1 MLQVET
7 ADLEALATGMNLMWA
22 LTVTFLIFFMH
33 AGFAMLEA
41 GQVRSKNVANQL
53 TKNMLTWA
61 VGIGVFFVV
70 GMGISNNVGS
80 LLGGGESSPLT
91 MFGEGSFDWAMWLFS
106 AVFAMTAATI
116 VSGAVAGRAKLRAYV
131 TYTFV
136 LAAVIYPVVAGMVW
150 YAPGGEPILAAF
162 GFADFAGGMVVHG
175 VGGVAGLTAA
185 WIIGAR
191 MDRYNEDGSVNIIPG
206 HSLTFAV
213 LGTLILCFGWFG
225 FNVGTAAT
233 VVDPATLELADFD
246 YVGSVAMVTALG
258 MGLGAIGASVAS
270 LGMNGKVDTLYVAN
284 GMLAG
289 LVGVTGPTDLITPMG
304 AIAIG
309 FIASAQLPLVFRF
322 VEQTLKIDDVCAVF
336 PVHGSAGMLGLILYP
351 LWSIEGT
358 AIGGGVIAGGILS
371 IEAGAFVPQIVGV
384 AVITVWTVVATGAV
398 WGAFKAVGQAR
409 VTPEHERD
417 GLDLAE
423 HGVDTYP
430 EFGKPDVAAATDGG
444 HEVVRTDG
452 GERSEGQRD
461 TSEPRSDG
469 SERSEG
475 SRSSSELRS
484 DGGEAIDGEIKMVS
498 AIIRPDRLG
507 EVKRELAA
515 AGAPSLTVTNVSG
528 RGSQPAKK
536 GQWRGEEYTVDLH
549 QKVKVECVVADAPL
563 EDVIG
568 AIREGANTGE
578 PGDGKIFVTPVE
590 DALQVRTG
598 KRGPDAV

>member
-1 MLQVET
+1 VIDPVVLQTET
-7 ADLEALATGMNLMWA
+7 ADLESLATGMNLMWA

-61 VGIGVFFVV
+61 VGILVFFVI
-70 GMGISNNVGS
+70 GMGVSNNVGA
-80 LLGGGESSPLT
+80 LLGGGEATPLS

-116 VSGAVAGRAKLRAYV
+116 VSGAVAGRAKLRAYIA
-131 TYTFV
+131 YTV
-136 LAAVIYPVVAGMVW
+136 ALAAVIYPVVAAMVW

-185 WIIGAR
+185 WILGAR
-191 MDRYNEDGSVNIIPG
+191 MDKYGEDGSVNIIPG

-233 VVDPATLELADFD
+233 VVDPGTLELADFS
-246 YVGSVAMVTALG
+246 YVGGVAMATALG
-258 MGLGAIGASVAS
+258 MGLGAIGASTVS
-270 LGMNGKVDTLYVAN
+270 LALNGKVDTLYVAN

-309 FIASAQLPLVFRF
+309 FVAGAQLPIVFRF
-322 VEQTLKIDDVCAVF
+322 VERRLKIDDVCAVF

-358 AIGGGVIAGGILS
+358 AIGGGIISGGILS

-409 VTPEHERD
+409 VTPDHERD
-417 GLDLAE
+417 GLDLSE

-430 EFGKPDVAAATDGG
+430 EFGEPDVAADGG
-444 HEVVRTDG
+444 SGIVRTDG
-452 GERSEGQRD
+452 G
-461 TSEPRSDG
+461 SDSG
-469 SERSEG
+469 
-475 SRSSSELRS
+475 
-484 DGGEAIDGEIKMVS
+484 IKMVS
-498 AIIRPDRLG
+498 AVIRPDRLG
-507 EVKRELAA
+507 AVKGALAEV
-515 AGAPSLTVTNVSG
+515 GAPSLTVTNVSG

-549 QKVKVECVVADAPL
+549 QKVKVECVVADVPAI
-563 EDVIG
+563 EVAN
-568 AIREGANTGE
+568 AIREAANTGE
-578 PGDGKIFVTPVE
+578 PGDGKVFVMPVE

-598 KRGPDAV
+598 KRGVEAV

>member
-1 MLQVET
+1 MIEPPLLEVSSS
-7 ADLEALATGMNLMWA
+7 DLESLATGMNLMWA

-61 VGIGVFFVV
+61 VGIGVFFVI
-70 GMGISNNVGS
+70 GMGISNNVGAA
-80 LLGGGESSPLT
+80 LAGGESTPLT
-91 MFGEGSFDWAMWLFS
+91 MFGEGSFDWVMWLFS

-131 TYTFV
+131 AYTFL
-136 LAAVIYPVVAGMVW
+136 LAAVIYPVVAGLVW
-150 YAPGGEPILAAF
+150 YAPGADAPLLDAF

-185 WIIGAR
+185 WILGAR
-191 MDRYNEDGSVNIIPG
+191 IDKYADDGSVNVLPG

-233 VVDPATLELADFD
+233 VVDPGSFELADFD

-258 MGLGAIGASVAS
+258 MGLGAVGASAVS
-270 LGMNGKVDTLYVAN
+270 IVTIGKVDTLYVAN

-309 FIASAQLPLVFRF
+309 FLAGAQLPLVFRF
-322 VEQTLKIDDVCAVF
+322 VEQYLKIDDVCAVF

-358 AIGGGVIAGGILS
+358 AIGGGLVAGGLLS

-384 AVITVWTVVATGAV
+384 AVLTVWTVVTTAAI
-398 WGAFKAVGQAR
+398 WGAFKAAGQAR

-430 EFGKPDVAAATDGG
+430 EFGKPDVATDGG
-444 HEVVRTDG
+444 TAGHGSDGDSSVLRADG
-452 GERSEGQRD
+452 GE
-461 TSEPRSDG
+461 PN
-469 SERSEG
+469 
-475 SRSSSELRS
+475 
-484 DGGEAIDGEIKMVS
+484 DGEIKMVT
-498 AIIRPDRLG
+498 AIVRPDRLSA
-507 EVKRELAA
+507 VKTELAQI
-515 AGAPSLTVTNVSG
+515 GAPSLTVTNVSG

-549 QKVKVECVVADAPL
+549 QKAKIECVVADVPAA
-563 EDVIG
+563 DVIT
-568 AIREGANTGE
+568 AVREAANTGE
-578 PGDGKIFVTPVE
+578 PGDGKIFVQTIE
-590 DALQVRTG
+590 DACQIRTG
-598 KRGPDAV
+598 KRGREAV